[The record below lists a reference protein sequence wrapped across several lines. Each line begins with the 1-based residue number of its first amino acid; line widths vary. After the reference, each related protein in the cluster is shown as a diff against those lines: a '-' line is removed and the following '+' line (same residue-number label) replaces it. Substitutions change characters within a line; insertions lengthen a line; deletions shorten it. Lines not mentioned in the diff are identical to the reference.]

1 MGWCSFHL
9 DEPVKQW
16 FINGFGSERDRVLD
30 VAIVKRNTLY
40 AAVRS
45 KANSDEIVCFV
56 YLLRWYNTYDNFCY
70 KDMTE
75 FSGPFESECPERIL
89 KLLTPIKGD
98 DDSDRAA
105 KEWRKRCYD
114 LIEKRKLLKGGI
126 KLIKT
131 EEPIKF
137 TSGDEYNTFWK
148 HGSTVMAGNIFD
160 GVFKPACRVRVNLS
174 NYKFKILD

>member
-9 DEPVKQW
+9 NEPVKEW

-40 AAVRS
+40 AAVRNT
-45 KANSDEIVCFV
+45 ANSEEIICFV
-56 YLLRWYNTYDNFCY
+56 YLLRWSKDWNNFSY

-75 FSGPFESECPERIL
+75 FCGPTEAECPERIL
-89 KLLTPIKGD
+89 KLLTPLKGD
-98 DDSDRAA
+98 TDSDKYA
-105 KEWRKRCYD
+105 KNWRERCYE
-114 LIEKRKLLKGGI
+114 LLAKRKQLKGGI
-126 KLIKT
+126 KIIKT
-131 EEPIKF
+131 EKPIRF

-148 HGSTVMAGNIFD
+148 HGSTVMAGNMID
-160 GVFKPACRVRVNLS
+160 GKFKFACRVKVNLS

>member
-9 DEPVKQW
+9 DKPVKQW
-16 FINGFGSERDRVLD
+16 FIDGFGSERDRVLD

-45 KANSDEIVCFV
+45 TANSDEIICFV

-75 FSGPFESECPERIL
+75 FVGPVEAECPERIL
-89 KLLTPIKGD
+89 KLLTPLKGD
-98 DDSDRAA
+98 DESDRYA
-105 KEWRKRCYD
+105 KAWRERCYE
-114 LIEKRKLLKGGI
+114 LLEKRKQLKGGTKI
-126 KLIKT
+126 IQT
-131 EEPIKF
+131 EETIKF
-137 TSGDEYNTFWK
+137 RNGNEYNTFWK
-148 HGSTVMAGNIFD
+148 HGSTVMAGNMIDGKFKFD
-160 GVFKPACRVRVNLS
+160 CRVRVNLS